1 MKRSVNTYINVH
13 FILLIFIT
21 VFAGGKTEAKRQD
34 PIVYIDMRYT
44 LKADYRD
51 SMAVVGVWD
60 DLHAISALQGI
71 VNRDK
76 PRLYIEYVETNGR
89 SIDAYWWNR
98 YRRTGEWLN
107 GRDTLRMESVEDVV
121 RHFRHLLRGVV
132 AYDSNVAST
141 SNVASS
147 LAGVENLLPLR
158 WDARPTSL
166 YQRLTCGQDALE
178 IREWLVNRDGST
190 LFTGKGQ
197 IPGTERVSS
206 GSQKCDPYLW
216 LLERYMKTGR
226 MDGRYAGYYQDQ
238 LWRRKPLAAPTN
250 HHTLTNHDFFISR
263 KAFFFDLSPWPDEAT
278 DDMSQPTGT
287 DYRTLCEMLQQAHTL
302 RHGSAPC
309 YIGGFPEWAYKY
321 TKRAGGHHEDVA
333 TEWQFAELIS
343 KYMAFKD
350 ADAIGYG
357 ALANASFWQHFPL
370 KKRYPQPWTSSKKL
384 KQAHYLNEDGT
395 VDTTRNYVIIYVGDY
410 DASSWVAQRTP
421 DLWDNPHRGELP
433 MMWCIS
439 PVLSE
444 RVPHVL
450 HNFRVTA
457 SPNDYFA
464 AADNGAGYLMPGVA
478 EREGTPEDIGTWKKH
493 CKKYY
498 RKWGLS
504 VTGFIIDGNGPAMGK
519 KSLDAYRE
527 FSRNGIVPQKCD
539 VISNYRGMPVLR
551 SDYDLVSNN
560 PKEAAQVLVERMH
573 LRKGVH
579 FHWFRII
586 LKSPEWYVGLIEE
599 AKRLDPSIEL
609 VNMPTFFELL
619 KIRTQR
625 HSEMKK

>member
-1 MKRSVNTYINVH
+1 MKH
-13 FILLIFIT
+13 LLLF
-21 VFAGGKTEAKRQD
+21 VFFFLGIYVDAKKQE

-44 LKADYRD
+44 LKADYKD
-51 SMAVVGVWD
+51 SMAVISVWD
-60 DLHAISALQGI
+60 DLHTISALQGI

-76 PRLYIEYVETNGR
+76 PRLYIEYIETNGR

-98 YRRTGEWLN
+98 YRSEGEWLY
-107 GRDTLRMESVEDVV
+107 GRDTLRLQSVEEAV
-121 RHFRHLLRGVV
+121 RYFQPLLKGVV

-147 LAGVENLLPLR
+147 VAGVENLLPLR
-158 WDARPTSL
+158 WDASPQSL
-166 YQRLTCGQDALE
+166 YQRLISGKDAIEVQL
-178 IREWLVNRDGST
+178 WLVNTDGSS
-190 LFTGKGQ
+190 LFTGKGK
-197 IPGTERVSS
+197 IPGTDRISS

-226 MDGRYAGYYQDQ
+226 MDGRFAGYYQDQ
-238 LWRRKPLAAPTN
+238 LWRKKPLAAPTN

-263 KAFFFDLSPWPDEAT
+263 KGFFFDLSPWPDEAT
-278 DDMSQPTGT
+278 DEADQPTGT
-287 DYRTLCEMLQQAHTL
+287 DYRTLCEMLKQAHTL
-302 RHGSAPC
+302 RHGASPC

-321 TKRAGGHHEDVA
+321 TKRTGGKHADVD

-343 KYMAFKD
+343 RYMAFKD

-370 KKRYPQPWTSSKKL
+370 KKRYPQPWTSKKKL
-384 KQAHYLNEDGT
+384 KQAHYLNNDAT

-410 DASSWVAQRTP
+410 DASSWVSQRTP

-439 PVLSE
+439 PVLAE

-450 HNFRVTA
+450 HNFRVSA

-478 EREGTPEDIGTWKKH
+478 EKEGAPEDIDTWRRH

-519 KSLDAYRE
+519 KSLDAYRD
-527 FSRNGIVPQKCD
+527 FSRNGIVPQKCNLID
-539 VISNYRGMPVLR
+539 NYRGMPVLR

-573 LRKGVH
+573 LRNDIH
-579 FHWFRII
+579 FHWFRTI
-586 LKSPEWYVGLIEE
+586 LKSPEWYVSMIEE
-599 AKRLDPSIEL
+599 AKRLDPTIQL
-609 VNMPTFFELL
+609 VDMPTFFEL
-619 KIRTQR
+619 
-625 HSEMKK
+625 MKNSNKKPATLF

>member
-1 MKRSVNTYINVH
+1 MRKL
-13 FILLIFIT
+13 ILFLIL
-21 VFAGGKTEAKRQD
+21 VCAGTALEAKRQE

-44 LKADYRD
+44 LKADYED
-51 SMAVVGVWD
+51 SLAVISVWD

-76 PRLYIEYVETNGR
+76 PRLYIEYIEWNGC

-98 YRRTGEWLN
+98 YAQKGEWLD
-107 GRDTLRMESVEDVV
+107 GRDTLRMERVEEVV
-121 RHFRHLLRGVV
+121 KHFRHFLNGVV
-132 AYDSNVAST
+132 AYDTNVAST

-147 LAGVENLLPLR
+147 LAGVQDLLPLR
-158 WDARPTSL
+158 WDARPESL
-166 YQRLTCGQDALE
+166 FQRLTSGRDALQV
-178 IREWLVNRDGST
+178 REWLVNSDGT
-190 LFTGKGQ
+190 PLFTGHGL
-197 IPGTERVSS
+197 IPETGRISS

-238 LWRRKPLAAPTN
+238 LWRQKPLNAPTN

-278 DDMSQPTGT
+278 DDPAQPMGT
-287 DYRTLCEMLQQAHTL
+287 DYRTLCELLQEAHTL
-302 RHGSAPC
+302 RHGAAPC
-309 YIGGFPEWAYKY
+309 YVGGFPEWAYKY
-321 TKRAGGHHEDVA
+321 TEHAGGKHVGVS

-343 KYMAFKD
+343 RYMAFKD
-350 ADAIGYG
+350 ADAIGHG

-370 KKRYPQPWTSSKKL
+370 KKHYSQPWTSRKKL
-384 KQAHYLNEDGT
+384 KQANYIDADGK
-395 VDTTRNYVIIYVGDY
+395 VDTSRNYVIIYVGDF

-457 SPNDYFA
+457 SPKDFFA

-478 EREGTPEDIGTWKKH
+478 EHEGAAEDIDVWRRH
-493 CKKYY
+493 CKKFY

-504 VTGFIIDGNGPAMGK
+504 VTGFIIDGYGPAMGK
-519 KSLDAYRE
+519 KSLDAYRD
-527 FSRNGIVPQKCD
+527 FSRNGIVPQKCELID
-539 VISNYRGMPVLR
+539 NYRGMPVLR

-560 PKEAAQVLVERMH
+560 PKEAAQVLVDRVRE
-573 LRKGVH
+573 RKGVP

-586 LKSPEWYVGLIEE
+586 LKSPEWYVGVIEE
-599 AKRLDPSIEL
+599 AKRLEPSIEL
-609 VNMPTFFELL
+609 VDMPTFFELM
-619 KIRTQR
+619 KVY
-625 HSEMKK
+625 HSNQSFGKD

>member
-1 MKRSVNTYINVH
+1 MKH
-13 FILLIFIT
+13 LLLF
-21 VFAGGKTEAKRQD
+21 VFFFLGIYVDAKKQE

-44 LKADYRD
+44 LKADYKD
-51 SMAVVGVWD
+51 SMAVISVWD
-60 DLHAISALQGI
+60 DLHTISALQGI

-76 PRLYIEYVETNGR
+76 PRLYIEYIETNGR

-98 YRRTGEWLN
+98 YRSEGEWLY
-107 GRDTLRMESVEDVV
+107 GRDTLRLQSVEEAV
-121 RHFRHLLRGVV
+121 RYFQPLLKGVV

-147 LAGVENLLPLR
+147 VAGVENLLPLR
-158 WDARPTSL
+158 WDASPQSL
-166 YQRLTCGQDALE
+166 YQRLISGKDAIEVQL
-178 IREWLVNRDGST
+178 WLVNTDGSS
-190 LFTGKGQ
+190 LFTGKGK
-197 IPGTERVSS
+197 IPGTDRISS

-226 MDGRYAGYYQDQ
+226 MDGRFAGYYQDQ
-238 LWRRKPLAAPTN
+238 LWRKKPLAAPTN

-263 KAFFFDLSPWPDEAT
+263 KGFFFDLSPWPDEAT
-278 DDMSQPTGT
+278 DEADQPTGT
-287 DYRTLCEMLQQAHTL
+287 DYRTLCEMLKQAHTL
-302 RHGSAPC
+302 RHGASPC

-321 TKRAGGHHEDVA
+321 TKRTGGKHADVD

-343 KYMAFKD
+343 RYMAFKD

-370 KKRYPQPWTSSKKL
+370 KKRYPQPWTSKKKL
-384 KQAHYLNEDGT
+384 KQAHYLNNDAT

-410 DASSWVAQRTP
+410 DASSWVSQRTP

-439 PVLSE
+439 PVLAE

-450 HNFRVTA
+450 HNFRVSA

-478 EREGTPEDIGTWKKH
+478 EKEGAAEDINTWKRH

-519 KSLDAYRE
+519 KSLDAYRD
-527 FSRNGIVPQKCD
+527 FSRNGIVPQKCNLID
-539 VISNYRGMPVLR
+539 NYRGMPVLR

-573 LRKGVH
+573 LRKDIH
-579 FHWFRII
+579 FHWFRTI
-586 LKSPEWYVGLIEE
+586 LKSPEWYVSMIEE
-599 AKRLDPSIEL
+599 AKRLDPTIQL
-609 VNMPTFFELL
+609 VDMPTFFEL
-619 KIRTQR
+619 
-625 HSEMKK
+625 MKNSNKKPATLF

>member
-1 MKRSVNTYINVH
+1 MFKYR
-13 FILLIFIT
+13 FIVLLFFF
-21 VFAGGKTEAKRQD
+21 VFAAGIIDAKHQE

-44 LKADYRD
+44 LKADYND
-51 SMAVVGVWD
+51 SLAVLGVWD

-76 PRLYIEYVETNGR
+76 PRLYIEYVEDRGC

-98 YRRTGEWLN
+98 YRGEGEWLF
-107 GRDTLRMESVEDVV
+107 GRDTIQLGSVEEVV
-121 RHFRHLLRGVV
+121 RYFRHYLCGVV

-147 LAGVENLLPLR
+147 LAGVEDLLPLR
-158 WDARPTSL
+158 WDARPASL
-166 YQRLTCGQDALE
+166 YQRLTTGKDALQVC
-178 IREWLVNRDGST
+178 EWLVNSDGSS
-190 LFTGKGQ
+190 LFTGRGQ

-216 LLERYMKTGR
+216 LLERYMKSGR
-226 MDGRYAGYYQDQ
+226 INGCYAGYYQDQ
-238 LWRRKPLAAPTN
+238 LWRQKPRNAPVN

-278 DDMSQPTGT
+278 DDIGQPVGT

-302 RHGSAPC
+302 RRGSMPC

-321 TKRAGGHHEDVA
+321 TRRAGGKHDDVD

-343 KYMAFKD
+343 RYMAFKD

-370 KKRYPQPWTSSKKL
+370 KKCYTQPWTSRKKL
-384 KQAHYLNEDGT
+384 KKAHYLNEDGT

-410 DASSWVAQRTP
+410 DASSWVSQRTH
-421 DLWDNPHRGELP
+421 DLWDDPHRGELP

-444 RVPHVL
+444 RVPHIL

-478 EREGTPEDIGTWKKH
+478 ERDGAEEDIDTWKRH

-504 VTGFIIDGNGPAMGK
+504 VTGFIIDGNGPAMGER
-519 KSLDAYRE
+519 SLAAYRE
-527 FSRNGIVPQKCD
+527 FSPNGIVPQKCELID
-539 VISNYRGMPVLR
+539 NYRGMPVLR
-551 SDYDLVSNN
+551 SDYDLVSND
-560 PKEAAQVLVERMH
+560 PKEAARVLVERIQ
-573 LRKGVH
+573 LRKGIP

-586 LKSPEWYVGLIEE
+586 LKSPEWYVRLIEE
-599 AKRLDPSIEL
+599 AKRLDPTIEL
-609 VNMPTFFELL
+609 VDMPTFFEL
-619 KIRTQR
+619 
-625 HSEMKK
+625 MKAFIIL

>member
-1 MKRSVNTYINVH
+1 MRH
-13 FILLIFIT
+13 FLFIT
-21 VFAGGKTEAKRQD
+21 LFLAVITAEAKHQE

-44 LKADYRD
+44 LRADYRD
-51 SMAVVGVWD
+51 SVAVVGVWD
-60 DLHAISALQGI
+60 DLHTISALQGI

-76 PRLYIEYVETNGR
+76 PRLYIEYIETNGR

-98 YRRTGEWLN
+98 YRSEGEWLY
-107 GRDTLRMESVEDVV
+107 GRDTLRLQSVEEAV
-121 RHFRHLLRGVV
+121 RYFQPLLKGVV

-147 LAGVENLLPLR
+147 VAGVENLLPLR
-158 WDARPTSL
+158 WDASPQSL
-166 YQRLTCGQDALE
+166 YQRLISGKDALE
-178 IREWLVNRDGST
+178 VQLWLVNTDGSS
-190 LFTGKGQ
+190 LFTGKGK
-197 IPGTERVSS
+197 IPGTDRISS

-226 MDGRYAGYYQDQ
+226 MDGRFAGYYQDQ
-238 LWRRKPLAAPTN
+238 LWRMKPLAAPTN

-263 KAFFFDLSPWPDEAT
+263 KGFFFDLSPWPDEAT
-278 DDMSQPTGT
+278 DEADQPTGT
-287 DYRTLCEMLQQAHTL
+287 DYRTLCEMLKQAHTL
-302 RHGSAPC
+302 RHGASPC

-321 TKRAGGHHEDVA
+321 TKRTGGKHADVD

-343 KYMAFKD
+343 RYMAFKD

-370 KKRYPQPWTSSKKL
+370 KKRYPQPWTSKKKL
-384 KQAHYLNEDGT
+384 KQAHYLNNDAT

-410 DASSWVAQRTP
+410 DASSWVSQRTP

-439 PVLSE
+439 PVLAE

-450 HNFRVTA
+450 HNFRVSA

-478 EREGTPEDIGTWKKH
+478 EKEGAPEDIDTWRRH

-519 KSLDAYRE
+519 KSLDAYRD
-527 FSRNGIVPQKCD
+527 FSRNGIVPQKCNLID
-539 VISNYRGMPVLR
+539 NYRGMPVLR

-573 LRKGVH
+573 LRKDIH
-579 FHWFRII
+579 FHWFRTI
-586 LKSPEWYVGLIEE
+586 LKSPEWYVSMIEE
-599 AKRLDPSIEL
+599 AKRLDPTIQL
-609 VNMPTFFELL
+609 VDMPTFFEL
-619 KIRTQR
+619 
-625 HSEMKK
+625 MKNSNKKPATLF